1 MGIVIAFIIITGVY
15 VGYHAS
21 QIPAP
26 EIEAHSIQLESQTD
40 SFEVSQTLQ
49 LRTDQ
54 KSILLL

>member
-21 QIPAP
+21 QTSAP
-26 EIEAHSIQLESQTD
+26 EVEAHSIQLEPQTD
-40 SFEVSQTLQ
+40 SFEVLQTIQ

-54 KSILLL
+54 KSILL